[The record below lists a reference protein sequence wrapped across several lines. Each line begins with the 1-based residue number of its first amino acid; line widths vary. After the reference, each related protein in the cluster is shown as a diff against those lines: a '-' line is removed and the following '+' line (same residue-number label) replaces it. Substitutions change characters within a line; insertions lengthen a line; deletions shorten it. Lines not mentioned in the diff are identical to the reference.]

1 MEGGKIMKIKVVE
14 KEKEVKGKE
23 KKKRLMIGVN

>member
-1 MEGGKIMKIKVVE
+1 MEGGKIMKIKVTE

-23 KKKRLMIGVN
+23 EKKRLMIGIN